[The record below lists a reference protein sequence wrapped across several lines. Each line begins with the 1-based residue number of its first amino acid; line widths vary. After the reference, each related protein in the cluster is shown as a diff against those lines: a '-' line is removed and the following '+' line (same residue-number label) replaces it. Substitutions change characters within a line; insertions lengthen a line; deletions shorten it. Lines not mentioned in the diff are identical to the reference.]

1 MYRARLHA
9 WRDDRGA
16 AVIEFALVVPLLLLL
31 LFGIIDMSRAFYTL
45 NNLASAVREGARQA
59 AVMST
64 DPSLVAN
71 RAIVRATVTTA
82 FMPIGQALR
91 PESVKVEIDTVNGR
105 PLRVRVTASYPYSP
119 LVLPGQTILVRR
131 NAIFRWEQSR

>member
-45 NNLASAVREGARQA
+45 NNLASAVREGARRA

-64 DPSLVAN
+64 DPTTPAN
-71 RAIVRATVTTA
+71 KAVIRATVTTA
-82 FMPIGQALR
+82 FMPIGPSLR
-91 PESVKVEIDTVNGR
+91 PESVFVTLANRQVTVQ
-105 PLRVRVTASYPYSP
+105 ASYPFAP
-119 LVLPGQTILVRR
+119 LMLTGWTFPVRR
-131 NAIFRWEQSR
+131 NAVFRWEQAP